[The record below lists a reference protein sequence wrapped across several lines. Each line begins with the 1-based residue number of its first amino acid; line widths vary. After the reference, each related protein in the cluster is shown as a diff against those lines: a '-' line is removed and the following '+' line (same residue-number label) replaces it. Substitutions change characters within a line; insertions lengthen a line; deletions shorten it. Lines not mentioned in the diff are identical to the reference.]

1 MIQYIVSLN
10 NGIEAFG
17 VDQKTI
23 TANEEVQTADEQ
35 ALAREIAHE
44 NPLIPEQVATAV
56 LQNFCKAAANLM
68 SMGFAIQLK
77 NGKDVAMRIY
87 PDIHVKGGNI
97 NLTRAK
103 ELDPSVTEL
112 TLENAGELVSKA
124 GVTVRA
130 KAECEQKF
138 TDLLLSIGASVQR
151 KNVVEKAKVARVNGE
166 GGSETPGG
174 GSETGGG
181 TNQGGGQNG
190 GGTGTIDTGGNG
202 GNTGGNGGSTDPD
215 DGDEG

>member
-1 MIQYIVSLN
+1 MKYSVFLNLGNEYIGAN
-10 NGIEAFG
+10 E
-17 VDQKTI
+17 KTI
-23 TANEEVQTADEQ
+23 TVNEVVETADEQ

-44 NPLIPEQVATAV
+44 NPLIPEQVAAAV

-151 KNVVEKAKVARVNGE
+151 KDVVEKAKVARANGE
-166 GGSETPGG
+166 GSSETPGG
-174 GSETGGG
+174 GGQNGGG
-181 TNQGGGQNG
+181 SQG
-190 GGTGTIDTGGNG
+190 GGTGTIDTGGG
-202 GNTGGNGGSTDPD
+202 GTGGNGGSTDPD

>member
-1 MIQYIVSLN
+1 MKYSVFLNLGNEYIGAN
-10 NGIEAFG
+10 E
-17 VDQKTI
+17 KTI
-23 TANEEVQTADEQ
+23 TVNEVVETADEQ

-44 NPLIPEQVATAV
+44 NPLIPEQVAAAV

-151 KNVVEKAKVARVNGE
+151 KDVVEKAKVARANGE

-181 TNQGGGQNG
+181 TNQGGGGQNG
-190 GGTGTIDTGGNG
+190 GGTGTIDTGGSG
-202 GNTGGNGGSTDPD
+202 TGGNGGSTDPD

>member
-1 MIQYIVSLN
+1 MKYSVFLNLGNEYIGAN
-10 NGIEAFG
+10 E
-17 VDQKTI
+17 KTI
-23 TANEEVQTADEQ
+23 TVNEVVETADEQ

-151 KNVVEKAKVARVNGE
+151 KDVVEKAKVARVNGE
-166 GGSETPGG
+166 GGSETTNG

>member
-1 MIQYIVSLN
+1 MKYSVFLNLGNEYIGAN
-10 NGIEAFG
+10 E
-17 VDQKTI
+17 KTI
-23 TANEEVQTADEQ
+23 TVNEVVETADEQ

-44 NPLIPEQVATAV
+44 NPLIPEQVAAAV

-151 KNVVEKAKVARVNGE
+151 KDVVEKAKVARANGE
-166 GGSETPGG
+166 GSSETPSG

-181 TNQGGGQNG
+181 TNQGGGSQG
-190 GGTGTIDTGGNG
+190 GGTGTIDTGGG
-202 GNTGGNGGSTDPD
+202 GTGGNGGSTDPD

>member
-1 MIQYIVSLN
+1 MKYSVFLNLGNEYIGAN
-10 NGIEAFG
+10 E
-17 VDQKTI
+17 KTI
-23 TANEEVQTADEQ
+23 TVNEVVETADEQ

-44 NPLIPEQVATAV
+44 NPLIPEQVAAAV

-151 KNVVEKAKVARVNGE
+151 KDVVEKAKVARANGE
-166 GGSETPGG
+166 GSSETPGG

>member
-1 MIQYIVSLN
+1 MKYSVFLNLGNEYIGAN
-10 NGIEAFG
+10 E
-17 VDQKTI
+17 KTI
-23 TANEEVQTADEQ
+23 TVNEVVETADEQ

-44 NPLIPEQVATAV
+44 NPLIPEQVAAAV

-97 NLTRAK
+97 NLARAK

-124 GVTVRA
+124 GITVRA

-151 KNVVEKAKVARVNGE
+151 KDVVEKAKVARANGD
-166 GGSETPGG
+166 GGDETPGG
-174 GSETGGG
+174 GSENGGGG
-181 TNQGGGQNG
+181 TNQGGGSQG
-190 GGTGTIDTGGNG
+190 GGTGTIDTGGG
-202 GNTGGNGGSTDPD
+202 GTGGNGGSTDPD